1 MSIKTVS
8 FVVASFA
15 TLAAT
20 CLAADVEWL
29 DAVDG
34 AWGVGANWI
43 GGAVPDAA
51 RAVIANESSG
61 FTVSVAETS
70 NPKIAG
76 LLLQNGDGTFTN
88 TVRVT
93 GLLSSENDELSINSG
108 GLLHIDG
115 GTLAITN
122 SSAKYIVVSG
132 TDAKKMGALKVSG
145 GVLDYHMSSVS
156 QDGGIKFNKYG
167 CFKATGGKIR
177 VTAPYPSSNN
187 TKLGISC
194 ESAAVSYDAMSIAGT
209 AELEIANRSID
220 LRVGR
225 YVLGDSARLVCTES
239 RGGILYLKANSTY
252 GVTFTVSGDA
262 EFDLSKFR
270 YGNMGNYY
278 WANQSYTSMLNV
290 SGGTVALPQSFCV
303 GHGNGSSIMNIS
315 GGTTSLDFYG
325 LDVGAYDPDKLSSKA
340 QNPVGTINVSGGSL
354 VVTSSLGGDN
364 TTAKSMIC
372 GLVVGNGSQISTY
385 CQSEGYSCSGTMA
398 VSDGVVT
405 NGIGLFVFGA
415 GRATGRMLQTGGE
428 VYHGLGI
435 SSAQAR
441 ENRPM
446 IVGFAGGTGTYVI
459 SNGVT
464 TVNAAIYVGGV
475 VTNVLKRRL
484 ITNWPGDEFA
494 DRTAVGKLVV
504 AGGTLNNIANDLVV
518 GADGSGT
525 LEIGP
530 GATVSV
536 GRTYNNQGNIVLS
549 NRTESVTRFVLGRAG
564 AGSLTTP
571 NKLIIANGAKLEVD
585 VSGYTG
591 TDRWVKLVNCAQREG
606 SFAEADISV
615 VGRCPLGNCRVVQ
628 DRAGDSTGSVWLHVG
643 RGFVISYR

>member
-1 MSIKTVS
+1 MSMNIKTLIIAV
-8 FVVASFA
+8 FPALT
-15 TLAAT
+15 TL
-20 CLAADVEWL
+20 CFAADVEWL
-29 DAVDG
+29 NATDG
-34 AWGVGANWI
+34 AWGVGANWN
-43 GGAVPDAA
+43 GGAVPNFV

-93 GLLSSENDELSINSG
+93 GSLSSENDDLSINSG

-115 GTLAITN
+115 GTLAVTN
-122 SSAKYIVVSG
+122 SSAKSIIVSG
-132 TDAKKMGALKVSG
+132 TSAKQMGVLKVSG
-145 GVLDYHMSSVS
+145 GILDCHISSVA
-156 QDGGIKFNKYG
+156 QDGGIKLNKYG
-167 CFKATGGKIR
+167 CFEATGGKILL
-177 VTAPYPSSNN
+177 TAPYPSSNN
-187 TKLGISC
+187 TKLGLSC
-194 ESAAVSYDAMSIAGT
+194 ESAAVSYDAMFIVGT
-209 AELEIANRSID
+209 AEFEIANRSID

-225 YVLGDSARLVCTES
+225 YVLGESARLICSES

-252 GVTFTVSGDA
+252 GITFTVSGDA

-270 YGNMGNYY
+270 YGNMGSYY
-278 WANQSYTSMLNV
+278 WANQSYTSILNV

-315 GGTTSLDFYG
+315 GGTTTLDFYG
-325 LDVGAYDPDKLSSKA
+325 LDVGTYDPDKLSSKA

-354 VVTSSLGGDN
+354 VVTSSQGGDN

-385 CQSEGYSCSGTMA
+385 CDAEGYSCSGTLT

-405 NGIGLFVFGA
+405 NGIGLFVIGA

-475 VTNVLKRRL
+475 ETNVLKRKL

-525 LEIGP
+525 LEVGP

-549 NRTESVTRFVLGRAG
+549 NRTESVTRFVLGSDG
-564 AGSLTTP
+564 VGVLTTP
-571 NKLIIANGAKLEVD
+571 NKLIVANGAKLEVD
-585 VSGYTG
+585 VSDYTG
-591 TDRWVKLVNCAQREG
+591 MDRWVKLINCAQREG
-606 SFAEADISV
+606 SFADADISV
-615 VGRCPLGNCRVVQ
+615 VGKCPRGNCKVVQ
-628 DRAGDSTGSVWLHVG
+628 DRQDDSTGSVWLYVS
-643 RGFVISYR
+643 RGFVVSFK